1 MLPDM
6 WRKFEGD
13 LCYHRGRDFS
23 TILSSKDII
32 PNIRKLV
39 IIPAFP
45 SGKAIQK
52 RNIKSLLARMKDNQL
67 QSVCGFVDELDTTI
81 LLLRKSRL
89 REISQIARAEYG
101 TYWKDLEPILEGTSN
116 CPLTKPLES
125 LETLR
130 VEIELDFI
138 QFQSMTDTCFSS
150 KRLLARAPNLRVLEI
165 AMRWDEGDEAHIF
178 QDMFALVS
186 MDPKSG
192 IPVSPPLKLR
202 ELSLHYISLARCE
215 PLLQM
220 VDFLSL
226 KTLRINNCEQSRHLF
241 HHIIKVSGSQPSN
254 LKVLDLRL
262 DKLTIDRQ
270 DIHQFGYL
278 LSTVEDLQE
287 LHVRPGPNRTL
298 PPACILSHH
307 KTLKSLTLAFLY
319 PPTGQESFVNR
330 ALKGS
335 EEARL
340 PDNIHSFPEIPSIF
354 TQCIHL
360 SHLTICLLKTQFVL
374 LDIDTQDGFLLH
386 DIPGHPLTADLETLL
401 DTIATMPHL
410 RTLRLLMPSFDTHGS
425 METQG
430 DTLHFPYLGQWA
442 TTIMKSHLDHFA
454 SETLRYLQDRGS
466 KVRALALEPMG
477 YLVDHVPVHLQSV
490 EFIKYHALKDRW
502 LEDDVF
508 CYRLGREGVLGTDGE
523 TGSEGKVVAVPVK
536 RVDCFEE
543 SGASLVLRKL

>member
-1 MLPDM
+1 MTSQDLTTNHVEVISFGLHPGLKKLPNEIVQAVFSSIRSKIDLGHVRLVCSDWNRLMLPDM

-178 QDMFALVS
+178 QDIFAMVS

-192 IPVSPPLKLR
+192 IPLSPHLKLR

-215 PLLQM
+215 PLLQ
-220 VDFLSL
+220 
-226 KTLRINNCEQSRHLF
+226 
-241 HHIIKVSGSQPSN
+241 
-254 LKVLDLRL
+254 
-262 DKLTIDRQ
+262 RQ
-270 DIHQFGYL
+270 DINQFGYL
-278 LSTVEDLQE
+278 LSTVKDLQE
-287 LHVRPGPNRTL
+287 LHIRPGPKRTL

-307 KTLKSLTLAFLY
+307 KTLRSLTLAFLY
-319 PPTGQESFVNR
+319 PPTGQESSVNR
-330 ALKGS
+330 ALKGN

-354 TQCIHL
+354 SQCIHL
-360 SHLTICLLKTQFVL
+360 SHLTIRLLKTQFVL
-374 LDIDTQDGFLLH
+374 LNIDTQDEFLLH

-430 DTLHFPYLGQWA
+430 DTLHLPYPGQWA
-442 TTIMKSHLDHFA
+442 TRIMKSHLDHFA

-477 YLVDHVPVHLQSV
+477 TML
-490 EFIKYHALKDRW
+490 
-502 LEDDVF
+502 
-508 CYRLGREGVLGTDGE
+508 
-523 TGSEGKVVAVPVK
+523 
-536 RVDCFEE
+536 
-543 SGASLVLRKL
+543 